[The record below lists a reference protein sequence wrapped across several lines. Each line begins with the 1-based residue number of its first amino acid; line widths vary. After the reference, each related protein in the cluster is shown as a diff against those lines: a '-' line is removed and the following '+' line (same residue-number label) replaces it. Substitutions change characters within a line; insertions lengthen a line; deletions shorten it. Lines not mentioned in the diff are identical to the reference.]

1 MDEVTPRAYFRSQ
14 WPQQEHFA
22 MDAAVF
28 RDPRRRFIPIA
39 SRAGAGEMAELDFGP
54 TDRPV
59 DVVFVHAN
67 GFNGQTYRALLAP
80 LSAGLRILAVDQ
92 RGHGS
97 SRLAADPDHRRNWLD
112 LRDDLLALLTALDQ
126 TQPVVLAGHS
136 MGGTVS
142 LLTAAAAPDAVRGL
156 VLLDPVIMPRV
167 MAFYAHM
174 PWTSGALWKHLPM
187 VQGALRRRSVFDSRE
202 AAFTAYRGRGAF
214 KTWPESM
221 LADYV
226 GGGFKDRDDGKVE
239 LACAPAW
246 EASNYSA
253 QAHDPWRAMTRLRC
267 PMRILKAEKGSTS
280 HVGDGAALTRR
291 NPLIRVETVAGASH
305 FLPMERPDLAREAI
319 FEMATA

>member
-1 MDEVTPRAYFRSQ
+1 
-14 WPQQEHFA
+14 

-39 SRAGAGEMAELDFGP
+39 SRAGAGDMAVLEFGP

-97 SRLAADPDHRRNWLD
+97 SRLAADPEHRRSWLD

-126 TQPVVLAGHS
+126 GPVVLAGHS
-136 MGGTVS
+136 MGATVS
-142 LLTAAAAPDAVRGL
+142 LLTAAARPEAVRGL
-156 VLLDPVIMPRV
+156 VMLDPVIMPRA
-167 MAFYAHM
+167 MTLYARL
-174 PWTSGALWKHLPM
+174 PWTSGALWRRLPM
-187 VQGALRRRSVFDSRE
+187 VQGALRRRAVFDSRE
-202 AAFTAYRGRGAF
+202 TAFTAYRGRGAF

-226 GGGFKDRDDGKVE
+226 GGGFRDRDDGTVE

-246 EASNYSA
+246 EASNYCA
-253 QAHDPWRAMTRLRC
+253 QAHDPWRALSRLRC
-267 PMRILKAEKGSTS
+267 PARILKAEKGSTA
-280 HVGDGAALTRR
+280 HVGDGAALMRR
-291 NPLIRVETVAGASH
+291 HPLVRVETVAGASH

-319 FEMATA
+319 FDMATA

>member
-1 MDEVTPRAYFRSQ
+1 
-14 WPQQEHFA
+14 

-39 SRAGAGEMAELDFGP
+39 SRAGAGEMAVLEFGP

-59 DVVFVHAN
+59 DLVFVHAN

-80 LSAGLRILAVDQ
+80 LSAGLRVLAVDQ

-97 SRLAADPDHRRNWLD
+97 SRLTADPAHRRSWLD
-112 LRDDLLALLTALDQ
+112 LRDDLLALLSALDQ
-126 TQPVVLAGHS
+126 EPVVLAGHS

-142 LLTAAAAPDAVRGL
+142 LLAAAEAPGAVRGL
-156 VLLDPVIMPRV
+156 VLLDPVIMPRLV
-167 MAFYAHM
+167 SLYAHL
-174 PWTSGALWKHLPM
+174 PWTSGALWKRLPM
-187 VQGALRRRSVFDSRE
+187 VQGALRRRAVFDNRE

-214 KTWPESM
+214 KTWPEAM

-226 GGGFKDRDDGKVE
+226 GGGFRDREDGTVE

-253 QAHDPWRAMTRLRC
+253 QAHDPWRAMARVRC
-267 PMRILKAEKGSTS
+267 PTRILRAERGSTCRI
-280 HVGDGAALTRR
+280 GDAAAVTRR
-291 NPLIRVETVAGASH
+291 HPSIRVETIEGASH
-305 FLPMERPDLAREAI
+305 FLPMERPDLVREAI
-319 FEMATA
+319 FEMAAG

>member
-1 MDEVTPRAYFRSQ
+1 
-14 WPQQEHFA
+14 

-28 RDPRRRFIPIA
+28 RDPRRRFIPIS
-39 SRAGAGEMAELDFGP
+39 SRAGAGEMAVLEFGP
-54 TDRPV
+54 ADRPV

-80 LSAGLRILAVDQ
+80 LSAGLRVLAVDQ

-97 SRLAADPDHRRNWLD
+97 SRLAANPEHRRSWLD

-142 LLTAAAAPDAVRGL
+142 LLAAAARPEAVRGL
-156 VLLDPVIMPRV
+156 VLLDPVIMPRI

-214 KTWPESM
+214 RTWPESM

-226 GGGFKDRDDGKVE
+226 GGGFRDRDDGKVE

-253 QAHDPWRAMTRLRC
+253 QAHDPWRAMGAIRC
-267 PMRILKAEKGSTS
+267 PARILKAEKGSTA
-280 HVGDGAALTRR
+280 HVGDGAALMRR
-291 NPLIRVETVAGASH
+291 HPLIRVETVAGASH

>member
-1 MDEVTPRAYFRSQ
+1 
-14 WPQQEHFA
+14 

-28 RDPRRRFIPIA
+28 RDPRRRFIPID
-39 SRAGAGEMAELDFGP
+39 SRAGAGEMAVLEFGP

-67 GFNGQTYRALLAP
+67 GFNAQTYRALLAP
-80 LSAGLRILAVDQ
+80 LSAGLRVMAVDQ

-112 LRDDLLALLTALDQ
+112 LRDDLLALLAVLDQ
-126 TQPVVLAGHS
+126 APVVLAGHS

-142 LLTAAAAPDAVRGL
+142 LLAAAEAPNILKRDAVSGL
-156 VLLDPVIMPRV
+156 VLLDPVIMPRI
-167 MAFYAHM
+167 MALYAHL
-174 PWTSGALWKHLPM
+174 PWTSGALWKRMPM

-202 AAFTAYRGRGAF
+202 VAFSAYRGRGAF
-214 KTWPESM
+214 KTWPEAM

-226 GGGFKDRDDGKVE
+226 GGGFRDRDDGTVE

-253 QAHDPWRAMTRLRC
+253 QAHDPWRAMARLRC
-267 PMRILKAEKGSTS
+267 RARILRAEKGSTCR
-280 HVGDGAALTRR
+280 VGDAERLARR
-291 NPLIRVETVAGASH
+291 YPRVTVETVAGSSH

-319 FEMATA
+319 FEMAT

>member
-1 MDEVTPRAYFRSQ
+1 
-14 WPQQEHFA
+14 

-39 SRAGAGEMAELDFGP
+39 SRAGAGEMAVLEFGP

-80 LSAGLRILAVDQ
+80 LSAGLRVLAVDQ

-97 SRLAADPDHRRNWLD
+97 SRLAADPDHRRDWLD
-112 LRDDLLALLTALDQ
+112 LRDDLLALLIALDQ
-126 TQPVVLAGHS
+126 GPVVLAGHS

-142 LLTAAAAPDAVRGL
+142 LLTAAEAPEATRGL
-156 VLLDPVIMPRV
+156 VLLDPVIMPRA
-167 MAFYAHM
+167 MALYAHL
-174 PWTSGALWKHLPM
+174 PWTSGALWKRMPI
-187 VQGALRRRSVFDSRE
+187 VQAALRRRAVFDSRE
-202 AAFTAYRGRGAF
+202 AAFVAYRGRGAF
-214 KTWPESM
+214 KTWPETM

-226 GGGFKDRDDGKVE
+226 GGGFRDRDDGTVE

-253 QAHDPWRAMTRLRC
+253 QAHDPWRAMARLRC
-267 PMRILKAEKGSTS
+267 PARILRAERGSTCR
-280 HVGDGAALTRR
+280 VGDGAALTRR

-305 FLPMERPDLAREAI
+305 FLPMERPDLARDVI
-319 FEMATA
+319 FEMAT

>member
-1 MDEVTPRAYFRSQ
+1 
-14 WPQQEHFA
+14 

-39 SRAGAGEMAELDFGP
+39 SRAGAGEMAVLEFGP
-54 TDRPV
+54 ADRPV
-59 DVVFVHAN
+59 DVVFLHAN

-126 TQPVVLAGHS
+126 TQSVVLAGHS

-142 LLTAAAAPDAVRGL
+142 LLAAAAAPDAVRGL
-156 VLLDPVIMPRV
+156 VLLDPVIMPRI

-187 VQGALRRRSVFDSRE
+187 VQAALRRRAVFDNRE

-214 KTWPESM
+214 KTRPETM

-226 GGGFKDRDDGKVE
+226 GGGFKDRDDGRVE

-253 QAHDPWRAMTRLRC
+253 QAHDPWRAVRGVRC
-267 PMRILKAEKGSTS
+267 PARILKAENGSTA
-280 HVGDGAALTRR
+280 HVGDGARLMRR
-291 NPLIRVETVAGASH
+291 HPQIRVETVAGASH

>member
-1 MDEVTPRAYFRSQ
+1 
-14 WPQQEHFA
+14 

-39 SRAGAGEMAELDFGP
+39 SRAGAGEMAVLEFGP
-54 TDRPV
+54 ADRPV
-59 DVVFVHAN
+59 DAVFVHAN

-80 LSAGLRILAVDQ
+80 LSAGLRVLAVDQ

-126 TQPVVLAGHS
+126 EQPVVLAGHS

-142 LLTAAAAPDAVRGL
+142 LLAAAANPDAVRGL
-156 VLLDPVIMPRV
+156 VLLDPVIMPRI

-174 PWTSGALWKHLPM
+174 PWTSGALWKHLPL

-226 GGGFKDRDDGKVE
+226 GGGFRDRDDGTVE

-253 QAHDPWRAMTRLRC
+253 QAHDPWRAMGRIRC
-267 PMRILKAEKGSTS
+267 PARLLKAEKGSTS
-280 HVGDGAALTRR
+280 HVGDGARVMRR
-291 NPLIRVETVAGASH
+291 HPLIRVETIEGTSH
-305 FLPMERPDLAREAI
+305 FLPMERPDLVREAI
-319 FEMATA
+319 FEMATAS

>member
-1 MDEVTPRAYFRSQ
+1 
-14 WPQQEHFA
+14 

-39 SRAGAGEMAELDFGP
+39 SRAGSGEMAVLEFGP
-54 TDRPV
+54 DDRPV

-80 LSAGLRILAVDQ
+80 LSAGLRVLAVDQ

-97 SRLAADPDHRRNWLD
+97 SRLAADPAHRRSWLD

-126 TQPVVLAGHS
+126 GPVVLAGHS

-142 LLTAAAAPDAVRGL
+142 LLAAAETPAAVRGL
-156 VLLDPVIMPRV
+156 VLLDPVVMPRIV
-167 MAFYAHM
+167 ALYAHL
-174 PWTSGALWKHLPM
+174 PWTSGALWNRLPM
-187 VQGALRRRSVFDSRE
+187 VQGALRRRAVFDNRE

-214 KTWPESM
+214 KTWPEAM

-226 GGGFKDRDDGKVE
+226 GGGFRDRDDGKVE
-239 LACAPAW
+239 LACTPAW

-253 QAHDPWRAMTRLRC
+253 QAHDPWRAMARVRC
-267 PMRILKAEKGSTS
+267 PTRILKAETGSTCR
-280 HVGDGAALTRR
+280 VGDGAAVTRR
-291 NPLIRVETVAGASH
+291 NALIRVETISGATH
-305 FLPMERPDLAREAI
+305 FLPMERPDLTREAI
-319 FEMATA
+319 FETATA

>member
-1 MDEVTPRAYFRSQ
+1 
-14 WPQQEHFA
+14 

-39 SRAGAGEMAELDFGP
+39 SRAGAGEMAVLEFGP

-97 SRLAADPDHRRNWLD
+97 SRLAADPEHRRNWLD

-126 TQPVVLAGHS
+126 GPVVLAGHS
-136 MGGTVS
+136 MGATVS
-142 LLTAAAAPDAVRGL
+142 LLTAAARPEAVRGL
-156 VLLDPVIMPRV
+156 VMLDPVIMPRI
-167 MAFYAHM
+167 MAFYARM
-174 PWTSGALWKHLPM
+174 PWTSGAMWKRLPIA
-187 VQGALRRRSVFDSRE
+187 QGALRRRAVFDSRE
-202 AAFTAYRGRGAF
+202 TAFTAYRGRGAF

-226 GGGFKDRDDGKVE
+226 GGGFRDRDDGTVE
-239 LACAPAW
+239 LACTPAW
-246 EASNYSA
+246 EASNYCA
-253 QAHDPWRAMTRLRC
+253 QAHDPWRAMSRLRC
-267 PMRILKAEKGSTS
+267 PARILKAEKGSTA
-280 HVGDGAALTRR
+280 HIGDGAGVMRR

-319 FEMATA
+319 FDMATA

>member
-1 MDEVTPRAYFRSQ
+1 
-14 WPQQEHFA
+14 

-39 SRAGAGEMAELDFGP
+39 SRAGAGEMAVLEFGP
-54 TDRPV
+54 ADRPV
-59 DVVFVHAN
+59 DAVFVHAN

-80 LSAGLRILAVDQ
+80 LAAGLRVLAVDQ

-112 LRDDLLALLTALDQ
+112 LRDDLLALLAALDQ
-126 TQPVVLAGHS
+126 GPVVLAGHS

-142 LLTAAAAPDAVRGL
+142 LLAAAAAPEAVRGL
-156 VLLDPVIMPRV
+156 VLLDPVIMPRI

-174 PWTSGALWKHLPM
+174 PWTSGALWKRLPM
-187 VQGALRRRSVFDSRE
+187 VQGALRRRPVFDSRE

-226 GGGFKDRDDGKVE
+226 GGGFRDRDDGKVE

-253 QAHDPWRAMTRLRC
+253 QAHDPWRAMGRIRC
-267 PMRILKAEKGSTS
+267 PVRILKAEKGSTA
-280 HVGDGAALTRR
+280 HVGDGAGLMRR
-291 NPLIRVETVAGASH
+291 HPSIRVETVAGASH